1 MKILTKMY
9 NNQIISYD
17 PSLYFVDPDTNEPY
31 TREQLYEIYR
41 ETHSNFDNVRFI
53 QWINNNFEVK
63 VL

>member
-17 PSLYFVDPDTNEPY
+17 PSLYFVDPITNEPY

-41 ETHSNFDNVRFI
+41 ETHSKFDNIKFTR
-53 QWINNNFEVK
+53 WIDNNFEVK